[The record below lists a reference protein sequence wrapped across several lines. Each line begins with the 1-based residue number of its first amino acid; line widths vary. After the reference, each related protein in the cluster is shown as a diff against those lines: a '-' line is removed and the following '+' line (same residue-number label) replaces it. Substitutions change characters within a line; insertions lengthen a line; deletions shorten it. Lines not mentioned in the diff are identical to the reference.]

1 MVRIPRSACSMRVIG
16 LPFVI
21 GVVTGT
27 VLGFTSG
34 AFVCGGASDAE
45 EDVRLP
51 LRAAPREKRREP
63 APSSSEG
70 SVSLGVVKDEPA
82 VAGER
87 AVASNGP
94 RAAELRQM
102 RAREQAAQ
110 EQLSLARKRI
120 AQLENRPRHEFDLTP
135 EDWKHLA
142 DNGIIKYR
150 LPCANSNAVPTDRV
164 FDELGLAP
172 EDREV
177 FRGAFENSG
186 KRLREKLVPLC
197 AAALGGR
204 MDLAESMSV
213 DSCRHILLST
223 AATRGEDASASAQRV
238 ASFMAGEGPRP
249 GEDGGVT
256 DQTFLVLVE
265 ESKWFEEELAQAFG
279 PDDAHRLVFSDQLCF
294 TSASHQLGRFGDRT
308 KGGGRPK

>member
-1 MVRIPRSACSMRVIG
+1 M
-16 LPFVI
+16 
-21 GVVTGT
+21 
-27 VLGFTSG
+27 
-34 AFVCGGASDAE
+34 
-45 EDVRLP
+45 
-51 LRAAPREKRREP
+51 
-63 APSSSEG
+63 
-70 SVSLGVVKDEPA
+70 SLGVVKDEPA

-120 AQLENRPRHEFDLTP
+120 AQLEKELESDRPRHEFDLTP

-164 FDELGLAP
+164 LDELGLAP

-197 AAALGGR
+197 AAALGG
-204 MDLAESMSV
+204 ANGS
-213 DSCRHILLST
+213 
-223 AATRGEDASASAQRV
+223 
-238 ASFMAGEGPRP
+238 
-249 GEDGGVT
+249 GGV
-256 DQTFLVLVE
+256 DERGFVPPHP
-265 ESKWFEEELAQAFG
+265 AQHG
-279 PDDAHRLVFSDQLCF
+279 GHSRRR
-294 TSASHQLGRFGDRT
+294 RFGERSA
-308 KGGGRPK
+308 GGVFHGG